1 MAGERRRARE
11 PIADRLIRQGELL
24 YGQRGIEGVSLRQI
38 CEAAGSGN
46 NYAVQYHFGSAD
58 GLIQAI
64 HRKHVLTNEQRR
76 ADLFAQAKA
85 AGRLSLH
92 DLIRLLY
99 LPIIEN
105 KDENGERTYARFLLA
120 LHSSPAGVGHT
131 IDLLDMLPAAQ
142 EIMSLL
148 QRDSLIGKAMLI
160 ERNRLVMLM
169 ILSSLFNR
177 RPPFDDPACDH
188 ACTENA
194 FNMAVGMLTATDP
207 PMSPN
212 QS

>member
-1 MAGERRRARE
+1 MADERRRGRE
-11 PIADRLIRQGELL
+11 SVADRLIRQGELL

-64 HRKHVLTNEQRR
+64 HSKHVQANELRR

-85 AGRLSLH
+85 EGRLSVH

-120 LHSSPAGVGHT
+120 LHSSPNGVHHT
-131 IDLLDMLPAAQ
+131 IDLLGILPVAR
-142 EIMSLL
+142 EIMSVL
-148 QRDSLIGKAMLI
+148 QKDSLVGRAMLS
-160 ERNRLVMLM
+160 ERNRLVTLM

-177 RPPFDDPACDH
+177 RPPFDDASRDQACI
-188 ACTENA
+188 ENA
-194 FNMAVGMLTATDP
+194 FDMAVVMLTAGDRLC
-207 PMSPN
+207 
-212 QS
+212 QI